1 MNRLPEDLFAN
12 PAWHA
17 LKTKHRHLAA
27 SAGDACRYFADVAPF
42 VAVASPSSLALEQL
56 HSLLTPGESAWLI
69 GNSYPPVPE
78 LSFDKTLECL
88 QMVLPEEAR
97 PPEPAIE
104 IVSLSHENAAEMV
117 ALTDVA
123 FPGFFRKR
131 TCEMG
136 SYYGVRSDGELI
148 AMGGERLMLE
158 GYSEISGVCTHPGHR
173 GKGLAAS
180 LIWRLVQDHR
190 CDGIISWLHVSSS
203 NHHAIDLYRRLG
215 FEVAR
220 KVTLTRISRNATV

>member
-158 GYSEISGVCTHPGHR
+158 GYSEISGRLHPPWASWQR
-173 GKGLAAS
+173 SRCQPDLAARARSS
-180 LIWRLVQDHR
+180 L
-190 CDGIISWLHVSSS
+190 
-203 NHHAIDLYRRLG
+203 
-215 FEVAR
+215 
-220 KVTLTRISRNATV
+220 